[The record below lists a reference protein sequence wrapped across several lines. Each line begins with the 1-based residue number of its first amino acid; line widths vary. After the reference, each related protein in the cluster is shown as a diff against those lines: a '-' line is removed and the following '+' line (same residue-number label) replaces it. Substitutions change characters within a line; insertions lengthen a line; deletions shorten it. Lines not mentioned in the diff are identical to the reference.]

1 MDLKFLKKKKSVV
14 VTNIPLANKTGEGCL
29 ASPSGIRGLFK
40 FIHALR
46 VALRIKLD
54 LIQCVNDKTD

>member
-1 MDLKFLKKKKSVV
+1 MDLKFLKKKKSVL
-14 VTNIPLANKTGEGCL
+14 VTNTALANKTGEGCL
-29 ASPSGIRGLFK
+29 AGPLGIKGLCK

-46 VALRIKLD
+46 VARRIKLD